1 MSNLTA
7 IFESIESKGAFAKAE
22 SGSEMYNLYERKAQE
37 FDSTNK
43 NMASRVREE
52 GLRRASA
59 LMKGG
64 RKTRKVHKKRR
75 VKKTRKQARS

>member
-1 MSNLTA
+1 MSKLTA
-7 IFESIESKGAFAKAE
+7 IFESIDSKGAE
-22 SGSEMYNLYERKAQE
+22 NGSELYNLYETKAQE

-52 GLRRASA
+52 GLRRAA
-59 LMKGG
+59 AFMKGG

>member
-1 MSNLTA
+1 MSNVTRVL
-7 IFESIESKGAFAKAE
+7 ESIESKGSE
-22 SGSEMYNLYERKAQE
+22 SGSELYNLYEVKAQE

-43 NMASRVREE
+43 NLASRVREE

-64 RKTRKVHKKRR
+64 KRTRKIQKRKH
-75 VKKTRKQARS
+75 KKTRKQRQ

>member
-1 MSNLTA
+1 MSKLTA
-7 IFESIESKGAFAKAE
+7 IFESIESKGAE
-22 SGSEMYNLYERKAQE
+22 SGAELYDLYETKAQE

-52 GLRRASA
+52 GLRRAA
-59 LMKGG
+59 AFMKGG
-64 RKTRKVHKKRR
+64 KRTRKLYKKRH